1 MANYYNSL
9 LYLKAVGGQKEKDKY
24 KQRSEEQL
32 VMIYNNMTAVFAKQ
46 ERWERVLFYAK
57 KAAEL
62 DPENTKTQFR
72 MGQAQLRLENIE
84 EAKSL
89 LEKVLSKNPG
99 GKIILY
105 KIYYNIITTLLD
117 GLVKQELAKVA
128 LANKQR
134 EEKEKLIYRAMM
146 TKLVQEKDDEK

>member
-1 MANYYNSL
+1 MTNYYNSL

-89 LEKVLSKNPG
+89 LEKVLSKNPE
-99 GKIILY
+99 GKIMLIKY
-105 KIYYNIITTLLD
+105 IT
-117 GLVKQELAKVA
+117 
-128 LANKQR
+128 
-134 EEKEKLIYRAMM
+134 I
-146 TKLVQEKDDEK
+146 